1 MVRVSVYVCV
11 GGERSMVSDWHM
23 YSSAVKPAGTLHE
36 YGTQLS
42 QQLLKNNKIKLNFSF
57 PTNVHWKK
65 VLNL

>member
-42 QQLLKNNKIKLNFSF
+42 QQLLKNNKTFSAQF
-57 PTNVHWKK
+57 LFSNKCSVK
-65 VLNL
+65 